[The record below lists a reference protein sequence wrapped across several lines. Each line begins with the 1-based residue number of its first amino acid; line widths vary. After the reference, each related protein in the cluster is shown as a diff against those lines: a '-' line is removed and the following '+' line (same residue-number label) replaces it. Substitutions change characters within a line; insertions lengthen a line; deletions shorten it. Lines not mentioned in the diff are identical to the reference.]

1 MLIDKINTLEI
12 TEQDIIQLLE
22 TINQKTEALKEEKN
36 TLKRIKLIDEIST
49 ERNHYL
55 TLYWASYIGYL
66 KNIKD
71 EKYLKSEEIFSKY
84 DGEYNNSIYKLYE
97 VLDSLDNKDKLI
109 EKYGKRFF
117 DIAHNQ
123 KILLSKNKELFQEE
137 IELRKEYRRILNSP
151 QIDFNNEKI
160 SLIRLSKYLQ
170 DEDET
175 IRKEAYDKRYSAL
188 ISISKEL
195 SSVFTKLLK
204 IRSKIASSSNFKNY
218 TEYSYVK
225 MNRIDYTQEDLN
237 VFKDNI
243 VKYFVP
249 IREKLKQ
256 YQAIRLQE
264 ETLSYY
270 NTSILFKDG
279 NAKTDYE
286 LPDIL
291 NKLSEIFNDLSPEYN
306 TLFEDML
313 NNGLID
319 LEEREH
325 KSAGGITTFLPDY
338 KYPIFIKR
346 YMNNSAN
353 FITIT
358 HEFGHS
364 LQLYYNKEKH
374 LHENRWPTFDICEI
388 HSTTMEL
395 LVSDYVEKIYKDNTA
410 KHLINHFTNLIELLI
425 RTSAVDDFQ
434 TKVYNATSSID
445 VNAIWKEIYQKYY
458 PTNNYDIDYYKLGI
472 MWQQDINRIDDPFYG
487 IDYALATIYA
497 LSFYRQ
503 YKLDK
508 KSGINKFTN
517 FCKDGGEISFK
528 EIATKYN
535 LLSPFNEKDL
545 QELSIFLDEKIE
557 SILKEITN

>member
-12 TEQDIIQLLE
+12 TEQDIIRLIE
-22 TINQKTEALKEEKN
+22 KINRKTETLKEEKD
-36 TLKRIKLIDEIST
+36 TSKRIKLIDEIST

-71 EKYLKSEEIFSKY
+71 EKYLKSEEIMSKY
-84 DGEYNNSIYKLYE
+84 EGKYNNAIYKMYE
-97 VLDSLDNKDKLI
+97 VLDSLPNKEPLLN
-109 EKYGKRFF
+109 KYGRRFF

-123 KILLSKNKELFQEE
+123 KILLSKETNLFQRE
-137 IELRKEYRRILNSP
+137 IELRKEYRSILNSP
-151 QIDFNNEKI
+151 QIEFNNEKI
-160 SLIRLSKYLQ
+160 SLSRLSKYLQ
-170 DEDET
+170 DDNES
-175 IRKEAYDKRYSAL
+175 IRKEAYDKRYAAL
-188 ISISKEL
+188 LSINKDLEKVFKEI
-195 SSVFTKLLK
+195 LK
-204 IRSKIASSSNFKNY
+204 VRSKIAKSCNFNNY
-218 TEYSYVK
+218 TGYSYIK
-225 MNRIDYTQEDLN
+225 MNRIDYTQEDLKI
-237 VFKDNI
+237 FKDNI

-249 IREKLKQ
+249 IREKLKTN
-256 YQAIRLQE
+256 QAKRLGE

-270 NTSILFKDG
+270 NVSILFKDG

-306 TLFEDML
+306 NLFKDML

-319 LEEREH
+319 LEEREN
-325 KSAGGITTFLPDY
+325 KSAGGITTFLPDF

-346 YMNNSAN
+346 YINNSAN

-364 LQLYYNKEKH
+364 LQLFSNKDKH

-395 LVSDYVEKIYKDNTA
+395 LVSEYADKIYKDDTD
-410 KHLINHFTNLIELLI
+410 KHLINHFTNIIELLI

-434 TKVYNATSSID
+434 TQIYNTTEDID
-445 VNAIWKEIYQKYY
+445 VNKIWKSIYKKYY
-458 PTNNYDIDYYKLGI
+458 PTNDYNLDYFKQGI
-472 MWQQDINRIDDPFYG
+472 MWQADINRIDDPFYG

-497 LSFYRQ
+497 LSFYRNF
-503 YKLDK
+503 KLDK
-508 KSGINKFTN
+508 DKTIEDFTN

-528 EIATKYN
+528 EIATKYS
-535 LLSPFNEKDL
+535 LLNPFSEQDL
-545 QELSIFLDEKIE
+545 IELSQFLEEKLNSIIE
-557 SILKEITN
+557 